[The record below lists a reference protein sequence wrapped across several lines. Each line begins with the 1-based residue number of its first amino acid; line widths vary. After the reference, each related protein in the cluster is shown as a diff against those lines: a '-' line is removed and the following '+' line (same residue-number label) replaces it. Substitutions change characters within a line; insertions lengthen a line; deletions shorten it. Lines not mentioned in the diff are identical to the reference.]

1 MLINVLAAGAAT
13 LPTFVVPAIV
23 VLMIGGAL
31 LVVTRANK
39 RSSEKSRDR
48 YSDWAATAGM
58 TSVPKQWPGLAE
70 AAKYISCVSF
80 QHPLGTLSF
89 YSHGASFGKARIEP
103 TTYIAWKPTNLV
115 LSGATSIVSKP
126 PWQHDPTDPTLQQLR
141 QRFGREFAY
150 HAKSEGTASLSVRFA
165 AELPELPLTLIA
177 VSGGWLQFHCAGE
190 VLNADLLSGCLH
202 FLVRLQVSS
211 QEISVK

>member
-1 MLINVLAAGAAT
+1 MLINILAAGAAT
-13 LPTFVVPAIV
+13 LPNFVVPAMV
-23 VLMIGGAL
+23 VLMIAGAL

-39 RSSEKSRDR
+39 RSSEKSRER

-70 AAKYISCVSF
+70 AAKYIDCISF

-103 TTYIAWKPTNLV
+103 TTYIAWRPTKLV
-115 LSGATSIVSKP
+115 LNGVASIVSKP
-126 PWQHDPTDPTLQQLR
+126 PWQRDPADPMLQQLR

-150 HAKSEGTASLSVRFA
+150 HAKSEATTSLSVRFV
-165 AELPELPLTLIA
+165 AELPDMPLTLIA

-190 VLNADLLSGCLH
+190 VLNAELLSSCLQ
-202 FLVRLQVSS
+202 FLSRLQVSS
-211 QEISVK
+211 RELSVK